1 MPERCLVI
9 GLGNPILG
17 DDGVGWRVAE
27 DVERHRTRAAPDVDV
42 EQVALGGLRLMERLI
57 GYDRVIILDAI
68 HTGKDPPGTVTRLS
82 LDELAAPVAGYCNAS
97 HDTSLRT
104 ALEVGRALGAH
115 LPDRVTIVAVET
127 ARDYVF
133 SEQLSPPVAAAVP
146 QASALALDAL
156 NRTDPWRE
164 EAHHGVP

>member
-17 DDGVGWRVAE
+17 DDGVGWRVADE
-27 DVERHRTRAAPDVDV
+27 VERCRTRAESDV
-42 EQVALGGLRLMERLI
+42 EVERVALGGLRLMERLI
-57 GYDRVIILDAI
+57 GYDRVIIVDAI
-68 HTGKDPPGTVTRLS
+68 HTGKNPLGTVTRLS

-127 ARDYVF
+127 ARNYAF
-133 SEQLSPPVAAAVP
+133 SEHLSPPVAAAVP
-146 QASALALDAL
+146 QAAALALATL
-156 NRTDPWRE
+156 NGTDP
-164 EAHHGVP
+164 